1 MVALIRQGMRVACE
15 CGRVVKTKDRRQET
29 GDRGQRTQDGY
40 SRPAT
45 QQLPRPRAATRAI
58 APCCCCWCSAAGV
71 LLLVFCCWCSAAAAA
86 VGGWAGAP
94 GAERNAVEAFAGRV
108 RHRGVLVA
116 EERHVGGAT
125 ALQLEVRERPKVR
138 EQLLGLCLVQGPW
151 QPGDAKPAVGGRRGA
166 AAASNRGLRVSG
178 LPRTLDEAQT
188 KQLLTHFGPLAHF
201 QLQRGGTSNVALL
214 SYQDPS
220 VTDSACESLNGIPLG
235 ARCARPP
242 AYSSSSGR
250 TPAAEHQQQNTSSR
264 TPATAAGGNC
274 SRCSTWAR

>member
-94 GAERNAVEAFAGRV
+94 VKSLIHTPSPRGPACLPSLQSSAYENKTRV
-108 RHRGVLVA
+108 QNETTRHDTTRRDA
-116 EERHVGGAT
+116 TRHDT
-125 ALQLEVRERPKVR
+125 T
-138 EQLLGLCLVQGPW
+138 
-151 QPGDAKPAVGGRRGA
+151 RR
-166 AAASNRGLRVSG
+166 
-178 LPRTLDEAQT
+178 D
-188 KQLLTHFGPLAHF
+188 THMRC
-201 QLQRGGTSNVALL
+201 Q
-214 SYQDPS
+214 PS
-220 VTDSACESLNGIPLG
+220 VVCPSRAGLGKLSTFIVGKTTAHHSKNGALCVFVLLVFACIV
-235 ARCARPP
+235 
-242 AYSSSSGR
+242 
-250 TPAAEHQQQNTSSR
+250 QF
-264 TPATAAGGNC
+264 
-274 SRCSTWAR
+274 